1 MDPNVEEVI
10 GAFIDGEPV
19 DSHDLRQALSA
30 GEGREYLIDVLAL
43 RGLVAPGGVLSAGNS
58 AERLTDAHAP
68 GHTSKGPRLFWTAAA
83 AALVAASTM
92 AGFLAGRL
100 SLPDAPPDT
109 PSVTVQAAPPPAFS
123 IDVPPPTRV
132 IQLQHGQDWT
142 ERSGGN

>member
-19 DSHDLRQALSA
+19 DAHDLRQALSA
-30 GEGREYLIDVLAL
+30 GEGREYLIDMLAL
-43 RGLVAPGGVLSAGNS
+43 RGLVAPCGVPVLSAT
-58 AERLTDAHAP
+58 TDHPRSMEAP
-68 GHTSKGPRLFWTAAA
+68 AQPSRRPRLFWTAAA
-83 AALVAASTM
+83 AALVAVSTM
-92 AGFLAGRL
+92 AGFAAGRL
-100 SLPDAPPDT
+100 SLPDAAPDR
-109 PSVTVQAAPPPAFS
+109 PSITVLAAPPPAFS